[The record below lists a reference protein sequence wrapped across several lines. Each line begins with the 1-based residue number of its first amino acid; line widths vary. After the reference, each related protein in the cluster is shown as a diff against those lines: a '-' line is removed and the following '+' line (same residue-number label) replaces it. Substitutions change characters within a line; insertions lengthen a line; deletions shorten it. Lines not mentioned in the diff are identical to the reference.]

1 MNIKDIINYDW
12 FKAFFGRVRNSVK
25 SKSIESNMLSEID
38 AIKEEKG
45 RKFGQ
50 LSHIQSNKPKE
61 LVSDYPIPES
71 RIRVREVR
79 PLVYGYSVTIGYDGR
94 PRVREVRPLVYG
106 YSVTVGPDGKPKVRE
121 FGNVSSLNAGGEK
134 IGFADYGPGED
145 SQKIAER
152 EPLVDVNTTDKEV
165 KVVMEILGVKK
176 EDIRINAYDEAVEVT
191 ANSAQRKYHKTIDL
205 PQEADI
211 ETARSRYN
219 NGILEITFNKK
230 KKYSKEKSKSKIQ

>member
-1 MNIKDIINYDW
+1 
-12 FKAFFGRVRNSVK
+12 
-25 SKSIESNMLSEID
+25 MLSEID

-79 PLVYGYSVTIGYDGR
+79 PLVYGYSVTIGYDG
-94 PRVREVRPLVYG
+94 
-106 YSVTVGPDGKPKVRE
+106 KPKVRE
-121 FGNVSSLNAGGEK
+121 FGIVSSLNAGGEK